1 MAAAGDVG
9 DATVGSLESR
19 VDSAPRR
26 RRHFRT
32 SRASSHLELGLV
44 KAVKASLTPVRGGTT
59 PRTPPALHI
68 MDDPDTILS
77 ELRARRQRHAQRTAE
92 QLEDMQREVAAFS
105 GSPLARHD
113 SEPVLSPRI
122 ARRTPSRPVAE
133 QSDDELR
140 AQLAALKREEPRL
153 AAPAERARRRR
164 RRRPTG
170 CAPSSRWRT
179 ARCAR
184 AARRASSCSTPSS
197 ARTCRAWRRRR
208 CSPSS
213 PPRARARRR
222 CASSCARARAR
233 SSRRTGAPRRR
244 RRARRRRPRRSRRRR
259 AGWRVRTRSS
269 ATGGRR

>member
-1 MAAAGDVG
+1 
-9 DATVGSLESR
+9 
-19 VDSAPRR
+19 
-26 RRHFRT
+26 
-32 SRASSHLELGLV
+32 
-44 KAVKASLTPVRGGTT
+44 
-59 PRTPPALHI
+59 

-77 ELRARRQRHAQRTAE
+77 ALRARRQRHAQRTAE

-153 AAPAERARRRR
+153 AAPAERRAAAAEAAADRLRAELAVADREVR
-164 RRRPTG
+164 
-170 CAPSSRWRT
+170 AS
-179 ARCAR
+179 R
-184 AARRASSCSTPSS
+184 AAREQLLHAEQRAHVSGVAQASVLAELAA
-197 ARTCRAWRRRR
+197 AREGAAALREQLRTREG
-208 CSPSS
+208 
-213 PPRARARRR
+213 
-222 CASSCARARAR
+222 R